1 LYDLVSHR
9 NWIVHRHSIDTE
21 NACGRA
27 GASDYEGLEKL
38 AAGRCHCVSESQLHA
53 LQVER
58 IADDVLVGIQAVS
71 VGERWE
77 AYGVLIEKLR
87 AADVLYT
94 GVTLQSRQVRGL
106 RALPGC
112 PIERDYFPGL
122 FSVPSGAGIGEDD
135 LATAWTER
143 QGRSRNGRD
152 AKPSYTHRERLA
164 AGWREATETAA
175 VGVHHKDAFLLG
187 LQKLPENRE
196 VICHLEHYG

>member
-94 GVTLQSRQVRGL
+94 SVMLQSRQMRGL

-112 PIERDYFPGL
+112 QIERNDLPGL
-122 FSVPSGAGIGEDD
+122 FSVQSGPGMGKDHLPTAG
-135 LATAWTER
+135 TEG
-143 QGRSRNGRD
+143 QGRSRNARD
-152 AKPSYTHRERLA
+152 AKTGYTRRERLA
-164 AGWREATETAA
+164 ARWREATETTA
-175 VGVHHKDAFLLG
+175 VGVHNKDTFLLG
-187 LQKLPENRE
+187 LQKFPKNRE
-196 VICHLEHYG
+196 VIRDL